1 LNSEPEILNFK
12 PEINCMK
19 KILNISIFVIISLVI
34 VACGAYS
41 FTGGNT
47 GDAKTIQIDFFPNQA
62 PLVEPALTQRF
73 TNDLQDLFTRQTNLT
88 LTNSNGDLFFS
99 GEITDFRVTPMSG
112 TSNQTAAQNRLTV
125 SVNVRFVNKLVEKDN
140 FEKTFSFYAD
150 YDANAQLTGSILQN
164 ALDEIVERIT
174 QDIFNASVAKW

>member
-1 LNSEPEILNFK
+1 
-12 PEINCMK
+12 MK
-19 KILNISIFVIISLVI
+19 KIFYITLFSISILLV

-47 GDAKTIQIDFFPNQA
+47 GDAKTIQIDFFQNQA

-88 LTNSNGDLFFS
+88 LTGSNGDLHFS
-99 GEITDFRVTPMSG
+99 GEITDYRVTPMSG
-112 TSNQTAAQNRLTV
+112 TSDQTAAQNRLTV
-125 SVNVRFVNKLVEKDN
+125 TVNVRFVNKLKVKDD
-140 FEKTFSFYAD
+140 FEKTFSFYSD
-150 YDANAQLTGSILQN
+150 YGANSQLNGSVLEA
-164 ALDEIVERIT
+164 ALDEIVERLT

>member
-1 LNSEPEILNFK
+1 
-12 PEINCMK
+12 MK
-19 KILNISIFVIISLVI
+19 KIILSLLIITTLI
-34 VACGAYS
+34 GCGAYS

-88 LTNSNGDLFFS
+88 LTPSNGDLYFS
-99 GEITDFRVTPMSG
+99 GEITGFRVTPMSG
-112 TSNQTAAQNRLTV
+112 TSDQTAAQNRLTV
-125 SVNVRFVNKLVEKDN
+125 TVNVRFVNKLVEKDD
-140 FEKTFSFYAD
+140 FEKTFSFYSD
-150 YDANAQLTGSILQN
+150 FDANAQLTGGVLDA
-164 ALDEIVERIT
+164 ALDEIVERLT

>member
-1 LNSEPEILNFK
+1 
-12 PEINCMK
+12 MK
-19 KILNISIFVIISLVI
+19 KLQFILLFSISSILIASC
-34 VACGAYS
+34 ASWPYS

-62 PLVEPALTQRF
+62 PLVEPQLTQRF

-88 LTNSNGDLFFS
+88 LTDSNGDLHFN
-99 GEITDFRVTPMSG
+99 GEITGYRVTPMSG
-112 TSNQTAAQNRLTV
+112 TAEQTAAQNRLTV
-125 SVNVRFVNKLVEKDN
+125 TINVRFTNKLEEKDD
-140 FEKTFSFYAD
+140 FEKTFSFYSDYAAD
-150 YDANAQLTGSILQN
+150 AQLTGGILES

>member
-1 LNSEPEILNFK
+1 MRLKTVLLSL
-12 PEINCMK
+12 
-19 KILNISIFVIISLVI
+19 III
-34 VACGAYS
+34 TTFIACGAYS

-62 PLVEPALTQRF
+62 PLVEPVLTQRF

-88 LTNSNGDLFFS
+88 LTNSNGDLHFN
-99 GEITDFRVTPMSG
+99 GEITGFRVTPMSG
-112 TSNQTAAQNRLTV
+112 TAEQTAAQNRLTV
-125 SVNVRFVNKLVEKDN
+125 TVNVRFTNKLEEKDD
-140 FEKTFSFYAD
+140 FEKTFSFYSDFA
-150 YDANAQLTGSILQN
+150 ANAQLTGSILES

>member
-1 LNSEPEILNFK
+1 MF
-12 PEINCMK
+12 
-19 KILNISIFVIISLVI
+19 SIFLLQ
-34 VACGAYS
+34 CGAYS

-88 LTNSNGDLFFS
+88 LTNTNGDLHFS
-99 GEITDFRVTPMSG
+99 GEITGYRITPMSG

-125 SVNVRFVNKLVEKDN
+125 SVNVRFENKFIEKDN
-140 FEKTFSFYAD
+140 FEKTFSFYSD
-150 YDANAQLTGSILQN
+150 FDANSQLTGGVLEN
-164 ALDEIVERIT
+164 ALDEVIERIT

>member
-1 LNSEPEILNFK
+1 MFSVFLLQ
-12 PEINCMK
+12 
-19 KILNISIFVIISLVI
+19 
-34 VACGAYS
+34 CGAYS

-88 LTNSNGDLFFS
+88 LTNTNGDLHFS
-99 GEITDFRVTPMSG
+99 GEITGYRITPMSG

-125 SVNVRFVNKLVEKDN
+125 SVNVRFENKFIEKDN
-140 FEKTFSFYAD
+140 FEKTFSFYSD
-150 YDANAQLTGSILQN
+150 FDANSQLTGGVLEN
-164 ALDEIVERIT
+164 ALDEVIERIT